1 MDAEV
6 AIGALS
12 AALAVLGTVAA
23 FLQLRRTPSSS
34 VSTPP
39 AAAVR
44 GNRDSRG
51 PLVVGDVPRE
61 PMSHLR
67 RAELLAEVATV
78 LATSRVCVLMGG
90 RGVGK
95 THLAATYVRDQLR
108 ANVPRVVWVV
118 ADDVAAVVTSLAD
131 FARQAGAVD
140 EVVDT
145 EPAARTA
152 LRWLEN
158 EPERSVI
165 VFDNA
170 LDADTIA
177 RWMPQRGNVHT
188 LVTTTNQEFAV
199 FGVTVH
205 VEVFTP
211 AQAVTFLCS
220 RAGLDDPGAA
230 ALVARELGQL
240 PLALAQAGAV
250 IRRHRWSFA
259 EYLAGFRSMPLRS
272 LLPRVPGD
280 DYPRTLEEATLLSV
294 NEVEDSDP
302 NGLVRRLIDLM
313 AVLSEAGV
321 RRDLLR
327 DLHTEPA
334 SVDEALGGLANASVV
349 GFDVTGTRVAMHRL
363 TRQVVLARAR
373 AEGRIRDVVR
383 DALTLLT
390 RATEAQPASG
400 VDLVD
405 HIAEVWA
412 ETQTVLVSDGEDD
425 EMCGE
430 LLRLRRW
437 SVERLTSM
445 GELSRAVATG
455 ITVFTEHRALA
466 PSDDESIALA
476 RRALMDAYVTADRP
490 SEAVPYAEQA
500 LADRIRLA
508 GHDHPST
515 VSARNLLG
523 YCCECGG
530 QLDRALTIHRY
541 NLVESIRVCGE
552 DAPSTMGARINL
564 ASTYRSMGDLVKAV
578 PLFEENLAENL
589 RVYGPDHGSTINARG
604 ELARSYVRTGR
615 ADEGV
620 RLHEENATL
629 ETDAQRADVHL
640 SWWPQYRAAAYS
652 AASRHDEAIDQLR
665 ALVRRMAGVL
675 PHDNPQAI
683 RLRLFLARALLA
695 GRRHTE
701 ALALFERTVVD
712 RERVLGIDHP
722 SSLNARRNL
731 GVALATTGR
740 RRRARLILSAVV
752 SDYTRVLGP
761 EHPYTRTAQANI
773 ASLPKSRGF
782 VWGRRRRVLHLFRVG
797 GSTVDRGGPLA

>member
-23 FLQLRRTPSSS
+23 FLQLRRTPAAS
-34 VSTPP
+34 VSLPP
-39 AAAVR
+39 ALAVT
-44 GNRDSRG
+44 GNQDSRR

-61 PMSHLR
+61 PVSHMCR
-67 RAELLAEVATV
+67 EELLAEVSTV
-78 LATSRVCVLMGG
+78 LAKSRVCVLIGG

-95 THLAATYVRDQLR
+95 THLAATYVRDQLCVDV
-108 ANVPRVVWVV
+108 ARVLWIV
-118 ADDVAAVVTSLAD
+118 ADDVAAVITSLAD

-158 EPERSVI
+158 ESERSVI

-170 LDADTIA
+170 LDADAIA
-177 RWMPQRGNVHT
+177 RWMPQRGNAHV
-188 LVTTTNQEFAV
+188 LITTTNQDFIV

-205 VEVFTP
+205 VDVFTP

-220 RAGLDDPGAA
+220 RASLDDPGAA
-230 ALVARELGQL
+230 AMVARELGQL

-280 DYPRTLEEATLLSV
+280 NYPRTLEEATLLSV
-294 NEVEDSDP
+294 SEVEHSDP

-327 DLHTEPA
+327 TLRVEPA

-349 GFDVTGTRVAMHRL
+349 GFDVSGKQVAMHRL
-363 TRQVVLARAR
+363 TRQVMLARAR
-373 AEGRIRDVVR
+373 TEGRIRDTVQ

-390 RATEAQPASG
+390 PATEAQPAPG
-400 VDLVD
+400 VDVVD

-412 ETQTVLVSDGEDD
+412 EARTVLASDGEDD
-425 EMCGE
+425 DIWAE

-437 SVERLTSM
+437 SVKRLVDM
-445 GELSRAVATG
+445 GEFSRAVAVG
-455 ITVFTEHRALA
+455 LTVFSEHRALA
-466 PSDDESIALA
+466 PSDDECIALA
-476 RRALMDAYVTADRP
+476 RRALIDAYVTADHEN
-490 SEAVPYAEQA
+490 EAVSYAEEA
-500 LADRIRLA
+500 LADRVRLA
-508 GHDHPST
+508 GLDHPAT
-515 VSARNLLG
+515 VGARNLLG
-523 YCCECGG
+523 YCCECAG

-541 NLVESIRVCGE
+541 NLGESIRVCGP
-552 DAPSTMGARINL
+552 DAPSTMRARINL
-564 ASTYRSMGDLVKAV
+564 ASTYRSMGDLARAV

-589 RVYGPDHGSTINARG
+589 RVYGPDHASTINARG

-615 ADEGV
+615 AVEGV
-620 RLHEENATL
+620 QLHEENAAF
-629 ETDAQRADVHL
+629 ETDEQRADIHL
-640 SWWPQYRAAAYS
+640 TWWPQYRAAAYS
-652 AASRHDEAIDQLR
+652 AAGRHAEAIEQLR
-665 ALVRRMAGVL
+665 ALVQRVDDVL
-675 PHDNPQAI
+675 PRDNPRAI

-712 RERVLGIDHP
+712 RGRVLGIDHP

-731 GVALATTGR
+731 GLALATTGR
-740 RRRARLILSAVV
+740 RRRARAVLSAVV
-752 SDYTRVLGP
+752 SDYTRVLGS
-761 EHPYTRTAQANI
+761 EHPYTRTARSDI
-773 ASLPKSRGF
+773 TSLPKSRGF
-782 VWGRRRRVLHLFRVG
+782 VWG
-797 GSTVDRGGPLA
+797 